1 MLKTRRASS
10 STFSPSVSERSFDID
25 FDIDG
30 ICSEVCASA
39 GATPASESVARAT
52 ADFKLSLLCFRLL
65 KLPSGEDGDME
76 RFYHPGG
83 SLFAREEIIGF
94 FVGHDSGDYL
104 PARRRDKR
112 FEHLVDCSKFGDQ
125 FPDELLPFFR
135 IDF

>member
-65 KLPSGEDGDME
+65 KLPSGEDEDME

-83 SLFAREEIIGF
+83 SLLAREKVVRF
-94 FVGHDSGDYL
+94 FVGHDGGDDG
-104 PARRRDKR
+104 PARRGDEW
-112 FEHLVDCSKFGDQ
+112 FEHLRSEERRVGKEGRS
-125 FPDELLPFFR
+125 R
-135 IDF
+135 WS